1 VLFHKNVGAHRSAW
15 FRWALNALS
24 VFLVAAVIPT
34 QSFAKGFSVRYSI
47 ANEVVR
53 VDYQD
58 EKNFRFVPAA
68 GLQTVVRNGDV
79 FLVSTRAGD
88 ATTAMLVADRDSIA
102 RANRF
107 YATGLATVSPKAVST
122 AAQTRREWQPI
133 RKSLYETAFQ
143 RPGALRS
150 RTITTT
156 KQRSLSEAQAAM
168 RTYLERMDMSVCGS
182 SVRELVAWW
191 VEELT
196 SVGHAVVAV
205 ENGLQLQTPPT
216 ALSKR
221 ADAWLPKGI
230 TAADYRLPSAI
241 NNSQNTQR

>member
-1 VLFHKNVGAHRSAW
+1 VLFHENVGAHRSAW
-15 FRWALNALS
+15 SRWALNAICA
-24 VFLVAAVIPT
+24 FLVAAVIPT
-34 QSFAKGFSVRYSI
+34 QSFAKGFSVKYSI

-58 EKNFRFVPAA
+58 EKNFRFTPAT

-79 FLVSTRAGD
+79 FLVAARAGET
-88 ATTAMLVADRDSIA
+88 AAAMLVADRDSIA
-102 RANRF
+102 HANRF
-107 YATGLATVSPKAVST
+107 YATSLATVSPKAISA
-122 AAQTRREWQPI
+122 AAQTRREWQSI
-133 RKSLYETAFQ
+133 RKSLYDTAFQ

-156 KQRSLSEAQAAM
+156 KQRSLSDAQAAM

-205 ENGLQLQTPPT
+205 ENGLQLQKPPG
-216 ALSKR
+216 ALHER
-221 ADAWLPKGI
+221 ADAWLPKGV
-230 TAADYRLPSAI
+230 TAADYRLPSAT
-241 NNSQNTQR
+241 NNSQNAQR